1 MKEFHMVNIDTGC
14 TKYALYIY
22 ITYIDTKSHQKVF
35 EKVFVGV
42 VSLFLGLHCKFT
54 SWKCTK

>member
-1 MKEFHMVNIDTGC
+1 MVNIDTGC